1 MPNHN
6 VNLTMIV
13 PLIRVVHMAT
23 VFLHAL
29 SSTVDGMPF
38 VSPII
43 TEAAVNASQVTLVIQ
58 PLHVIKVRYN
68 ASFLKIYSLITLNI

>member
-13 PLIRVVHMAT
+13 PLIKVVHRAT

-29 SSTVDGMPF
+29 SSTADSMPF

-43 TEAAVNASQVTLVIQ
+43 TEATVNASQVILVIQ
-58 PLHVIKVRYN
+58 PLHVIKVRYF
-68 ASFLKIYSLITLNI
+68 ASIYFLEN

>member
-13 PLIRVVHMAT
+13 PLIRVVHRAT

-29 SSTVDGMPF
+29 LSTVDLMPF
-38 VSPII
+38 VKPKI
-43 TEAAVNASQVTLVIQ
+43 TEVAVNASQVTLVIQ
-58 PLHVIKVRYN
+58 PLHVIKVSCF
-68 ASFLKIYSLITLNI
+68 ASIFVLEN